1 MKRGIMSKFA
11 AVAAAMTAATT
22 FAGTVAWFHF
32 DEKEPGFAFSSN
44 GSGIVTNACNTATPV
59 HPYVTE
65 GQNATSSPLEWMPRY
80 STAHR
85 GVSLYDPVSGQKT
98 TNLASMQFVTG
109 TKSGESG
116 SYYGS
121 FLKVPGT
128 DKSALHDRRN
138 VQHLCADLRQAQQF
152 PDRGIMGDVHDAGRE
167 TRGSPYDKRI
177 DFVKNYRK
185 FCIWVWPGHGHQ
197 RRELASRGHD
207 IRQDDRQLH
216 RLC

>member
-1 MKRGIMSKFA
+1 MSKFA
-11 AVAAAMTAATT
+11 AVAAAMAAATT
-22 FAGTVAWFHF
+22 FADTVAWFHF

-59 HPYVTE
+59 HPYVTV

-85 GVSLYDPVSGQKT
+85 GVSLYDPVSGQTT

-128 DKSALHDRRN
+128 DKSAQPTDAFTVECFVCTTGGTFNTFAPIFGKRN
-138 VQHLCADLRQAQQF
+138 NSLTGESWAEAPLL
-152 PDRGIMGDVHDAGRE
+152 GMGRE
-167 TRGSPYDKRI
+167 RSSMTGVGI
-177 DFVKNYRK
+177 T
-185 FCIWVWPGHGHQ
+185 WP
-197 RRELASRGHD
+197 
-207 IRQDDRQLH
+207 
-216 RLC
+216 